1 MDIRKSEH
9 IFRYLEQIHLKFEE
23 LSGRLSSGEI
33 LSNPKKLREY
43 SKELATIRP
52 LAGKYSE
59 FKRLIDQYR
68 EAEQLTNSTQE
79 KEMIEMAGEERE
91 KLARRIEADEKE
103 IETLMVS
110 DASADNRNVFLEI
123 RAGAGGDEASLF
135 VTDLMRMYS
144 RTAERKKWKVEVA
157 STAYSG
163 IGGMKEVILYIR
175 GSNVYRYF
183 KFESGVHR
191 VQRVPV
197 TEASGRIHTSTATVA
212 VLGEA
217 GEVEVDVNPKDIRID
232 TYAASGPG
240 GQHVNK
246 TESAIRITHFP
257 TGIVVTCQDEK
268 SQHKNKEKAMKI
280 LMARLLEHEKSKQQE
295 TIAQNRRS
303 QVGTGERSEKIRT
316 YNFPQNRVSDHRISG
331 RNFNI
336 EFILDGAM
344 DDLVADLTEQHH
356 RTLIDEKIK
365 SMIA

>member
-1 MDIRKSEH
+1 MDIRKSEY
-9 IFRYLEQIHLKFEE
+9 IFHYLEQVHLKFEN
-23 LSGRLSSGEI
+23 LSGVLSSGEI
-33 LSNPKKLREY
+33 LSNPKKFREL
-43 SKELATIRP
+43 SKELAAIKP
-52 LAGKYSE
+52 LERKYSE

-68 EAEQLTNSTQE
+68 EIDPLLLSSE
-79 KEMIEMAGEERE
+79 KEMVELAGEERK
-91 KLARRIEADEKE
+91 KLAAAIESSEKE

-110 DASADNRNVFLEI
+110 DASSDERNVFLEI

-135 VTDLMRMYS
+135 VGDLMRMYS
-144 RTAERKKWKVEVA
+144 RVAERRKWKVEVI

-163 IGGMKEVILYIR
+163 IGGMKEVILYVR
-175 GSNVYRYF
+175 GANAFRFF

-212 VLGEA
+212 VLCEA
-217 GEVEVDVNPKDIRID
+217 GEVEVEVNPKDVRID

-246 TESAIRITHFP
+246 TESAIRITHFS

-268 SQHKNKEKAMKI
+268 SQHKNKDKAMKI
-280 LMARLLEHEKSKQQE
+280 LMARLLAHEKNKQQE
-295 TIAQNRRS
+295 SIAQNRRS

-316 YNFPQNRVSDHRISG
+316 YNFPQNRVTDHRISG

-336 EFILDGAM
+336 EFILDGAL
-344 DDLVADLTEQHH
+344 DDLVADLAEQNQ
-356 RTLIDEKIK
+356 RTLVDEKIK
-365 SMIA
+365 SMTA

>member
-9 IFRYLEQIHLKFEE
+9 IFHFLEQIHIKYEN
-23 LSGRLSSGEI
+23 LSRALSSGEI
-33 LSNPKKLREY
+33 LSNPKKYREF
-43 SKELATIRP
+43 SKELAAIKP
-52 LAGKYSE
+52 LESKYGE

-68 EAEQLTNSTQE
+68 ETAQLLLSSE
-79 KEMIEMAGEERE
+79 KEMVELAGEERE
-91 KLARRIEADEKE
+91 KLGAAIASSERE
-103 IETLMVS
+103 IEILMVS
-110 DASADNRNVFLEI
+110 DAASDDRNVFLEI

-135 VTDLMRMYS
+135 VGDLMRMYS
-144 RTAERKKWKVEVA
+144 RVAERKKWKVEVV

-163 IGGMKEVILYIR
+163 IGGMKEVILYVR
-175 GSNVYRYF
+175 GANAYRFY

-197 TEASGRIHTSTATVA
+197 TEASGRIHTSTVTVA
-212 VLGEA
+212 VLCEA
-217 GEVEVDVNPKDIRID
+217 DEVEVEVHSKDIRID

-268 SQHKNKEKAMKI
+268 SQHKNKDKAMKI
-280 LMARLLEHEKSKQQE
+280 LMARLLEHEKNKQQE
-295 TIAQNRRS
+295 SIAQNRRS

-316 YNFPQNRVSDHRISG
+316 YNFPQNRVTDHRISG

-336 EFILDGAM
+336 EFILDGAL
-344 DDLVADLTEQHH
+344 DDLVADLAEQNQ
-356 RTLIDEKIK
+356 RTLVDEKIK
-365 SMIA
+365 SMTA